1 MAATATGVEGRKQTS
16 LTEAGRAGAPVG
28 HSFFRLNRQTSERLV
43 LVAFLIPALTYVVLF
58 LAYPLY
64 QDISIS
70 FQDYGFSALA
80 SGHGTYVGFAN
91 YSAMLTNSTTIR
103 ALVNTL
109 VFTVASVVFQ
119 FTIGFGMAVY
129 LNRQFAGSGFLRRF
143 ILVPWV
149 MPFVVTGTIFSLIF
163 ATSNGLANQILQGL
177 GLIHS
182 PIGWLT
188 SGNLALTAIIIA
200 NIWAGV
206 PFNAILLYSGLQDV
220 PAEQLEAAAVDGANG
235 WQRFRRVTVPSMR
248 PVILIVLMLGVVY
261 TVKAF
266 DLVWVLTGGGPAN
279 ESQLMSTWAY
289 TQAFTTFNFGTGTA
303 VANILLVFTFLI
315 GLVYIYISRAEA
327 APAARRVRFG
337 GGAAR

>member
-16 LTEAGRAGAPVG
+16 LTGAGRAGAPVS
-28 HSFFRLNRQTSERLV
+28 HRYFRLNRRTMERLV

-58 LAYPLY
+58 FAYPLY
-64 QDISIS
+64 QDIVIS
-70 FQDYGFSALA
+70 FQDYGFTALA

-91 YSAMLTNSTTIR
+91 YSAMLNNSTTIR

-163 ATSNGLANQILQGL
+163 ATSNGLANQILESL
-177 GLIHS
+177 GVINS

-220 PAEQLEAAAVDGANG
+220 PSEQLEAAAVDGANG
-235 WQRFRRVTVPSMR
+235 WQRFRRVTVPTMR

-303 VANILLVFTFLI
+303 VANILLLLTFLI
-315 GLVYIYISRAEA
+315 GLSYIYISRSDAV
-327 APAARRVRFG
+327 PAARRTRFG

>member
-1 MAATATGVEGRKQTS
+1 MAATATDVEGRKHAS
-16 LTEAGRAGAPVG
+16 LTGARRAGAPVG
-28 HSFFRLNRQTSERLV
+28 HSFFRLNRRKSERLV
-43 LVAFLIPALTYVVLF
+43 LLAFLVPALIYVALF

-91 YSAMLTNSTTIR
+91 YTAMLSNSTTIR
-103 ALVNTL
+103 ALENTL
-109 VFTVASVVFQ
+109 IFTIASVVFQ
-119 FTIGFGMAVY
+119 FAIGFGLAVY

-163 ATSNGLANQILQGL
+163 ATSNGLANQILEAL

-188 SGNLALTAIIIA
+188 NGYLALTAIIVA

-206 PFNAILLYSGLQDV
+206 PLTPCSFTQGSRTSPPNNSRRPPWTAPMAGSASG
-220 PAEQLEAAAVDGANG
+220 G
-235 WQRFRRVTVPSMR
+235 
-248 PVILIVLMLGVVY
+248 
-261 TVKAF
+261 
-266 DLVWVLTGGGPAN
+266 
-279 ESQLMSTWAY
+279 
-289 TQAFTTFNFGTGTA
+289 
-303 VANILLVFTFLI
+303 
-315 GLVYIYISRAEA
+315 
-327 APAARRVRFG
+327 
-337 GGAAR
+337 

>member
-1 MAATATGVEGRKQTS
+1 MRMAATATGVKERKRASFTG
-16 LTEAGRAGAPVG
+16 AGRAGAPAG
-28 HSFFRLNRQTSERLV
+28 HRFIPLNRRTTERLV
-43 LVAFLIPALTYVVLF
+43 LIGFLVPALTYVALF
-58 LAYPLY
+58 FVYPLY

-91 YSAMLTNSTTIR
+91 YTAMLNNSTTTR
-103 ALVNTL
+103 ALLNTL
-109 VFTVASVVFQ
+109 IFTVASVVFQ
-119 FTIGFGMAVY
+119 FTIGFGLAVY
-129 LNRQFAGSGFLRRF
+129 LNTQFAGSGFLRRF

-149 MPFVVTGTIFSLIF
+149 IPFVVTGTIFSLIF
-163 ATSNGLANQILQGL
+163 ATSNGLANQILESL

-188 SGNLALTAIIIA
+188 NGYLALTAIIIA

-206 PFNAILLYSGLQDV
+206 PFNAVLLYSGLQDV
-220 PAEQLEAAAVDGANG
+220 PAEQLEAAAVDGANS

-261 TVKAF
+261 TAKVF
-266 DLVWVLTGGGPAN
+266 DLPWVLTGGGPAN

-289 TQAFTTFNFGTGTA
+289 TQAFSTFNFGTGTA
-303 VANILLVFTFLI
+303 VANILLLFTFLV
-315 GLVYIYISRAEA
+315 GVVYIVISRGEG
-327 APAARRVRFG
+327 APAGRRIRAG
-337 GGAAR
+337 GSR

>member
-1 MAATATGVEGRKQTS
+1 MAATATGVEERKRAS
-16 LTEAGRAGAPVG
+16 LTGPRRASAPAGR
-28 HSFFRLNRQTSERLV
+28 SFFRLNRRTSERLV
-43 LVAFLIPALTYVVLF
+43 LIGFLVPALTYVTLF
-58 LAYPLY
+58 FAYPLY

-91 YSAMLTNSTTIR
+91 YTAMLSNSATIR
-103 ALVNTL
+103 ALTNTL
-109 VFTVASVVFQ
+109 IFTVASVVFQ
-119 FTIGFGMAVY
+119 FSIGFAMALY
-129 LNRQFAGSGFLRRF
+129 LNKQFSGSGFLRRF

-149 MPFVVTGTIFSLIF
+149 IPFVVTGTIFSLIF
-163 ATSNGLANQILQGL
+163 ATSNGLANQILEAF

-188 SGNLALTAIIIA
+188 NGYLALTAIIIA

-206 PFNAILLYSGLQDV
+206 PFNTVLLYSGLQDV
-220 PAEQLEAAAVDGANG
+220 PAEQIEAAAVDGANG

-261 TVKAF
+261 TAKAF
-266 DLVWVLTGGGPAN
+266 DLPWVLTGGGPAN

-303 VANILLVFTFLI
+303 VANILLLFTFLTGI
-315 GLVYIYISRAEA
+315 VYIFISRGDAGK
-327 APAARRVRFG
+327 RG
-337 GGAAR
+337 LK